1 MSAPIVWPGQDPSD
15 HGATG
20 WASPQW
26 DQIYTG
32 TSPSNDQLTP
42 ELPGA
47 VPAMPRYD
55 AGIPSAYQL
64 MADAAAAGQEIN
76 LNDIA

>member
-1 MSAPIVWPGQDPSD
+1 
-15 HGATG
+15 
-20 WASPQW
+20 
-26 DQIYTG
+26 
-32 TSPSNDQLTP
+32 
-42 ELPGA
+42 
-47 VPAMPRYD
+47 MPRYD